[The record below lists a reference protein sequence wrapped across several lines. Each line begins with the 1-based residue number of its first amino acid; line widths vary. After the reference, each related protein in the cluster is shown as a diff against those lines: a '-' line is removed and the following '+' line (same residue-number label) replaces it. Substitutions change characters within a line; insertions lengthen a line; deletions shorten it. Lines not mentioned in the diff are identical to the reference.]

1 MNSFLLAGASEIT
14 GLMVTFVLHALV
26 KKSKYWSYKTLVW
39 VDRETCVMNQMVLLF
54 KFLNYYT

>member
-14 GLMVTFVLHALV
+14 GLMVTFVLRALV
-26 KKSKYWSYKTLVW
+26 KKSKYWSYKALVW

-54 KFLNYYT
+54 KFLNYYI